1 MIRLYVRLTPKSSKD
16 AIEGWSEDEKGRP
29 VLRVRV
35 RAAPIEGQANTA
47 MIALLA
53 KALGLPKSYIR
64 LGSGDTSRLKA
75 LDIEGMDDAEIQ
87 DRLGLSCSYNR
98 FSHFRT
104 RQLPPQIPGQLPR
117 GDHRINRGIDGI
129 GFRHESQ

>member
-87 DRLGLSCSYNR
+87 DRLGL
-98 FSHFRT
+98 
-104 RQLPPQIPGQLPR
+104 
-117 GDHRINRGIDGI
+117 
-129 GFRHESQ
+129 